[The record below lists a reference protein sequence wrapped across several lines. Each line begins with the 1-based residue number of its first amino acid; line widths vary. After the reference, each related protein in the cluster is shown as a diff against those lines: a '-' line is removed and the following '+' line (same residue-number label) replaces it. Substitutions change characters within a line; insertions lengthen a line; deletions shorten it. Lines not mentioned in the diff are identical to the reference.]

1 MYLFNLATFQYFVSD
16 IHVLVDSSSLLS
28 LLCSILFQWINV
40 LQINFIIQLIK
51 SLVSSILLVNS
62 VMNILHIFGAQI
74 RECVFVM
81 VYSWVE
87 ILVRDLSTYLPIFPK
102 LVDYNKVFWDP
113 AVQHWELCLDTY
125 NGAW

>member
-81 VYSWVE
+81 VYS
-87 ILVRDLSTYLPIFPK
+87 
-102 LVDYNKVFWDP
+102 
-113 AVQHWELCLDTY
+113 
-125 NGAW
+125 

>member
-62 VMNILHIFGAQI
+62 VMNILHIFGAQYVN
-74 RECVFVM
+74 VFLLW
-81 VYSWVE
+81 YIVE
-87 ILVRDLSTYLPIFPK
+87 
-102 LVDYNKVFWDP
+102 
-113 AVQHWELCLDTY
+113 
-125 NGAW
+125 